1 MWYIYLGVI
10 VLILILGRK
19 WIINLF
25 SSTKLIKNDPNPSM
39 PDPDPKPDIPDP
51 DPKPNDPKESDTI
64 FAVNDNGNFDLA
76 NASGKILNIGFGPN
90 PKVYINLLD
99 RAEKDV
105 DRIETEKGVTFNKKV
120 DMHTYQIGGK
130 SYNVDFTRL
139 TV

>member
-10 VLILILGRK
+10 ILLIVILNRK
-19 WIINLF
+19 WIMNLF
-25 SSTKLIKNDPNPSM
+25 SSTKLIKNEHSLPT
-39 PDPDPKPDIPDP
+39 DPKLDIPDP
-51 DPKPNDPKESDTI
+51 IPDPKESDTI

-105 DRIETEKGVTFNKKV
+105 DRIETENGITFNKKV

-130 SYNVDFTRL
+130 SYHVDFTRL

>member
-1 MWYIYLGVI
+1 MWYNWAIYLGIIILLIVI
-10 VLILILGRK
+10 LNRK
-19 WIINLF
+19 WIMNLF
-25 SSTKLIKNDPNPSM
+25 SSTKLIKNDTKL
-39 PDPDPKPDIPDP
+39 DIPDPKPDPDPIPDP
-51 DPKPNDPKESDTI
+51 NPDTI

-76 NASGKILNIGFGPN
+76 DATGKILNIGFGPN

-105 DRIETEKGVTFNKKV
+105 DRIETENGITFNKKV

-130 SYNVDFTRL
+130 SYHIDFTRL

>member
-1 MWYIYLGVI
+1 MWYIYLGV
-10 VLILILGRK
+10 VLILILILNRK
-19 WIINLF
+19 WFMDLF
-25 SSTKLIKNDPNPSM
+25 SSTKLIKNEPTDPK
-39 PDPDPKPDIPDP
+39 PDPKPD
-51 DPKPNDPKESDTI
+51 PNESDTI

>member
-1 MWYIYLGVI
+1 MWYIYLGV
-10 VLILILGRK
+10 VLILILILNRK
-19 WIINLF
+19 WFMNLF
-25 SSTKLIKNDPNPSM
+25 SSTKLIKNEPTDPK
-39 PDPDPKPDIPDP
+39 PDPKPD
-51 DPKPNDPKESDTI
+51 PNESDTI

>member
-1 MWYIYLGVI
+1 MWYIYLGIIILLIVI
-10 VLILILGRK
+10 LNRK
-19 WIINLF
+19 WIMNLF
-25 SSTKLIKNDPNPSM
+25 SSTKLIKNE
-39 PDPDPKPDIPDP
+39 PDPDPKHDP
-51 DPKPNDPKESDTI
+51 DPIPDLKESDTI

-105 DRIETEKGVTFNKKV
+105 DRIETENGITFNKKV

-130 SYNVDFTRL
+130 SYHVDFTRL

>member
-1 MWYIYLGVI
+1 MYIYLGVI
-10 VLILILGRK
+10 VLLILILSRK
-19 WIINLF
+19 WIMNLF
-25 SSTKLIKNDPNPSM
+25 SSTKLIKNEPTVPK
-39 PDPDPKPDIPDP
+39 PDTKPDPKPEP
-51 DPKPNDPKESDTI
+51 ESDTI

>member
-1 MWYIYLGVI
+1 MWYIYLGII
-10 VLILILGRK
+10 VLILILSRK

-25 SSTKLIKNDPNPSM
+25 SSTKLIKNESTVSK
-39 PDPDPKPDIPDP
+39 PDPKLDIPDP
-51 DPKPNDPKESDTI
+51 IPDPKESDTI